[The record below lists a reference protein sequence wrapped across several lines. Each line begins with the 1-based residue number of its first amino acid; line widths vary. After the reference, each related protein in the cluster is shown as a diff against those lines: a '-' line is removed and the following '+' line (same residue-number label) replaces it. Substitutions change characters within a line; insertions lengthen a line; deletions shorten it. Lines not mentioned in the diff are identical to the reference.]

1 MQPKISNEEYSD
13 ILLLDSNITK
23 KESKI
28 FNGNFKKIITFDI
41 NSDRMLTEKKI
52 SHIVSDDFIDII
64 YVYFF

>member
-1 MQPKISNEEYSD
+1 MLNNKMQPKISNEEYSD

-52 SHIVSDDFIDII
+52 HHIVCDDFIDN
-64 YVYFF
+64 